1 MEFVIND
8 LSLQGKSK
16 NTYEVINNL
25 RTLVNLLKELKKR
38 RLLRKLI
45 TDKQIR
51 GLELAPS
58 YFIEQALNDVRL
70 TNEERLF
77 LKTFFI
83 NMEVIGQNE
92 NIIF

>member
-58 YFIEQALNDVRL
+58 Y
-70 TNEERLF
+70 
-77 LKTFFI
+77 
-83 NMEVIGQNE
+83 VIGQARNDVCVT
-92 NIIF
+92 NDRRMF